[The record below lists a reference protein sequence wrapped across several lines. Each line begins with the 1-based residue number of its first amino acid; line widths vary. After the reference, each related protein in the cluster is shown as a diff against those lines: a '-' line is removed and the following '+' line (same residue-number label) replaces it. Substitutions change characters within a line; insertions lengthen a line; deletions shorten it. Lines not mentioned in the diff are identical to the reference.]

1 MDKARLGAYLQL
13 IRFDKPIGTL
23 LLLWPTLWALWLA
36 AEGVPDLDL
45 LLIFTLGC
53 FLMRSAGCI
62 VNDFADRHVDG
73 AVARTRQRP
82 LVTGA
87 LTPQEALLFFGV
99 LLLLAFGLV
108 LMTNVLTI
116 GLSFIAVLL
125 ASTYPFMKRYTHLPQ
140 VVLGAAF
147 SWSIPMA
154 FAAQTGELPQALWLL
169 YLANLLWT
177 VMYDTEYAMVDRED
191 DLKIGIKSTAVLF
204 GDLDRLAVGVLQLLT
219 LVSLLFAG
227 AAFKLG
233 LPYYASL
240 VLVLLLFAWQQWAIR
255 ERQPQRCF
263 QAFLH
268 NNYVGMVV
276 FAGIALDHALALG
289 ATADVALR

>member
-87 LTPQEALLFFGV
+87 LTPQEV
-99 LLLLAFGLV
+99 VRLV
-108 LMTNVLTI
+108 LRV
-116 GLSFIAVLL
+116 
-125 ASTYPFMKRYTHLPQ
+125 R
-140 VVLGAAF
+140 
-147 SWSIPMA
+147 
-154 FAAQTGELPQALWLL
+154 
-169 YLANLLWT
+169 
-177 VMYDTEYAMVDRED
+177 
-191 DLKIGIKSTAVLF
+191 
-204 GDLDRLAVGVLQLLT
+204 
-219 LVSLLFAG
+219 
-227 AAFKLG
+227 
-233 LPYYASL
+233 
-240 VLVLLLFAWQQWAIR
+240 
-255 ERQPQRCF
+255 
-263 QAFLH
+263 
-268 NNYVGMVV
+268 
-276 FAGIALDHALALG
+276 
-289 ATADVALR
+289 